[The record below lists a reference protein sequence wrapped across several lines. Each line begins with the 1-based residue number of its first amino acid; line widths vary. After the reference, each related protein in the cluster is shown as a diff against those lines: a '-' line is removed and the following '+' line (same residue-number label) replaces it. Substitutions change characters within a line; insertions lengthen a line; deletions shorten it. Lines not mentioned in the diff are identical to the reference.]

1 MCSQP
6 DTSVFPGRSGP
17 LPVEAQPNE
26 TPRDGALRASDAAL
40 VELLRTEDGPG
51 VSDLAAALGV
61 TATAVRQR
69 LDRLM
74 RDGMVARDVLRPGA
88 TSDPGTRSRGRPAFG
103 YRLTDKG
110 RRAGGDNFRDLA
122 LVLWREI
129 RSIPSP
135 EIRRG
140 LVSRIGSAMAGAYR
154 DRVSGRGV
162 RERLEETVGLFR
174 ERRIACSVEPADPAS
189 GRLAVLTSH
198 VCPYPELAERDRS
211 ICVAERHMLQ
221 DLVGAR
227 VTLASC
233 RLDGAEGCRFVV
245 ADEGPGSSIGPLP
258 SGTASH
264 STGSS

>member
-1 MCSQP
+1 MRRQFP
-6 DTSVFPGRSGP
+6 TSVPSRPAWSS
-17 LPVEAQPNE
+17 A
-26 TPRDGALRASDAAL
+26 DAALRASDAAL

-61 TATAVRQR
+61 TATAIRQR

-74 RDGMVARDVLRPGA
+74 RDGIVARDVLRAPAKNDQG
-88 TSDPGTRSRGRPAFG
+88 GRSRGRPAFG

-110 RRAGGDNFRDLA
+110 RQAGGDNFRDLA
-122 LVLWREI
+122 MVLWREI
-129 RSIPSP
+129 RAIEAP

-154 DRVSGRGV
+154 DRVSGSGV
-162 RERLEETVGLFR
+162 EQRLEETVGLLR
-174 ERRIACSVEPADPAS
+174 ERRISCSVEPAEPGS

-211 ICVAERHMLQ
+211 ICVAERQMLQ
-221 DLVGAR
+221 ELVGAR

-233 RLDGAEGCRFVV
+233 RLDGAEGCRFEV
-245 ADEGPGSSIGPLP
+245 ADHAPGTPTAPLP
-258 SGTASH
+258 SGSVND
-264 STGSS
+264 STGSP